1 MNASN
6 KPAAPNARI
15 APRLTIGHHWPGVG
29 EPGRLGVRTH
39 HYKNMKTK
47 QLANLLIKILGLSVV
62 VHAIPIIV
70 ASLLSMLDSA
80 GLLLGSQGVY
90 AHLLHLLPTLI
101 LMGIGIYLIIKSRD
115 VAAFL
120 FKNEEE

>member
-1 MNASN
+1 
-6 KPAAPNARI
+6 
-15 APRLTIGHHWPGVG
+15 
-29 EPGRLGVRTH
+29 
-39 HYKNMKTK
+39 MKTK

-62 VHAIPIIV
+62 VHAIPTIV
-70 ASLLSMLDSA
+70 ASLLSMPYSA
-80 GLLLGSQGVY
+80 SGPLGSQNTY
-90 AHLLHLLPTLI
+90 LLHLLPTLI